1 MATAE
6 QTVSAVLDATN
17 KRYLVE
23 HQEYSLDEGKAWF
36 DRYSDGYVVQS
47 GIVNEY
53 ADNEVVTLMVE
64 MLDNNYY
71 CTCKRIGRAGG
82 ANDWISSVSDL
93 QTTQFTANP
102 QGGSGYTWRV
112 EGYAATN

>member
-1 MATAE
+1 MAMAE
-6 QTVSAVLDATN
+6 QTVSAVLESTN

-23 HQEYSLDEGKAWF
+23 HQEYSLDEGKAWY
-36 DRYSDGYVVQS
+36 DRYSDGYVVQC
-47 GIVNEY
+47 GIVNKF
-53 ADNEVVTLMVE
+53 ADNAVVTLMVE
-64 MLDNNYY
+64 MSDTNYY
-71 CTCKRIGRAGG
+71 CTCKRIGKAAAG
-82 ANDWISSVSDL
+82 NWVSSVSGL